1 MRKSSILAVLVLGL
15 TGAIA
20 AVPAVADST
29 LYDNTG
35 PISDISGSG
44 LQPLGFWSAWRISI
58 GNLVSDSFTVV
69 SNSTVT
75 GADFDVWI
83 LPGDTLTSVQ
93 WSIGTSTYGGTPAT
107 ATITSLVAASN
118 PTGDSGAFDIYVASI
133 PIPDVS
139 VSAGT
144 TYWFTLQDA
153 VTPINENVA
162 FWDIGNGPSD
172 AWDSNIGDVNG
183 YSGTGTNS
191 TTFQIL
197 GDTTS
202 PVPEPSSILLLASGL
217 AGLAGMVRRKQR
229 G

>member
-1 MRKSSILAVLVLGL
+1 MKKSSILATLVLGL
-15 TGAIA
+15 TGALA
-20 AVPAVADST
+20 AIPASADST

-44 LQPLGFWSAWRISI
+44 LQPLGIWSAWRISNP
-58 GNLVSDSFTVV
+58 GNLVSDSFTVA
-69 SNSTVT
+69 SNSTVAS
-75 GADFDVWI
+75 ADFDVWI

-118 PTGDSGAFDIYVASI
+118 PTGDSGAYDIYVATFS
-133 PIPDVS
+133 IPDVS

-144 TYWFTLQDA
+144 TYWFTLQYA
-153 VTPINENVA
+153 VTPINDVA

-172 AWDSNIGDVNG
+172 AWAGGQDVNG
-183 YSGTGTNS
+183 YIGTGTNS

-197 GDTTS
+197 GDTAS